1 MCVLCVCV
9 CVIHE
14 ASQVLPFLPEK
25 EGSCFLIVCVFL
37 VCGGGCGCVH
47 VVSVC
52 GCVHVV
58 WVWVYIYQDINPTP
72 ISMWWQGQ
80 RYCLLGLLHCMQQ
93 LMLPPPSPFAQPFT
107 ENLHI
112 SQVCSY
118 VVHTEQRVR
127 YLSDW
132 VLGVCVCV
140 CICMWGGGS
149 CHATSSW

>member
-1 MCVLCVCV
+1 
-9 CVIHE
+9 
-14 ASQVLPFLPEK
+14 
-25 EGSCFLIVCVFL
+25 
-37 VCGGGCGCVH
+37 
-47 VVSVC
+47 
-52 GCVHVV
+52 
-58 WVWVYIYQDINPTP
+58 
-72 ISMWWQGQ
+72 MWWQGQ

-127 YLSDW
+127 YLSHW

-140 CICMWGGGS
+140 CVHMYVGGGRVMQPPHGDPWFLGQALANCMAADRWAGAS
-149 CHATSSW
+149 HVGAQSHAAYKKTEVS